1 MIRDRITPDVPRD
14 PSSYSYA
21 EDWQRDPE
29 PVHTWRRPVA
39 IALGAAAVLVLSGAW
54 WLG

>member
-1 MIRDRITPDVPRD
+1 MIRDRITPDAPRD

-29 PVHTWRRPVA
+29 PRNWRLPVA
-39 IALGAAAVLVLSGAW
+39 VALGAAAVLVLGAAW
-54 WLG
+54 WLA